1 MPDQESSALRHPAD
15 PSTLTTQ
22 QILRESSWLRE
33 LIETRLEGMDKAI
46 NLLQAHADSV
56 PTTSAVDADVRHLK
70 EMMEQRFKDGNTALD
85 AALTSKDRAI
95 EKQEDAFTK
104 QIDGIEK
111 RHEADK
117 KAVDDKVNDLKER
130 LTSMESHAKGGAAMW
145 GIIVGG
151 LGLVIAASTLV
162 ILFAK
167 TST

>member
-46 NLLQAHADSV
+46 NLLQAQADRV
-56 PTTSAVDADVRHLK
+56 PTTSAIDSDVKHLK
-70 EMMEQRFKDGNTALD
+70 ELMEEKFKDGKTALD

-117 KAVDDKVNDLKER
+117 QAVDDKVNDLKER
-130 LTSMESHAKGGAAMW
+130 ITIIDSHAKGGAAMW
-145 GIIVGG
+145 GVIAGG
-151 LGLVIAASTLV
+151 LGLMIAIASLV